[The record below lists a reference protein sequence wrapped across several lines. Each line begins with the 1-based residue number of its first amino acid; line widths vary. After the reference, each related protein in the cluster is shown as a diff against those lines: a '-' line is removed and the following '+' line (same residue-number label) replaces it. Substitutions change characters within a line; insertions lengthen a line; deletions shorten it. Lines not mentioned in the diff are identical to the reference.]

1 MFVIKR
7 TYFLF
12 SELDKVSQNSTL
24 LRKYISDSPGT
35 RVVPSI
41 FKGTVTES
49 ELLEKARRF
58 LEGRTRRLPCH
69 CSGES
74 LVGFVL

>member
-1 MFVIKR
+1 MFVFKH
-7 TYFLF
+7 TDFLF
-12 SELDKVSQNSTL
+12 SALNKLSQNTTL
-24 LRKYISDSPGT
+24 VRKDNLDPPGH
-35 RVVPSI
+35 VVVASI

-74 LVGFVL
+74 L